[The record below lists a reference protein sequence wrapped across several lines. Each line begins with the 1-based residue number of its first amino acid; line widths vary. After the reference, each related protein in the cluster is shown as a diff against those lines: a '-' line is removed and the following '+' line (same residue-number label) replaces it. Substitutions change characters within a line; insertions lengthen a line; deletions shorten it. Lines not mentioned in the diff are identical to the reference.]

1 MKLSAWFW
9 GSPCTWERICLQC
22 RSFRF
27 DPWVRKILWRRKW
40 QITPG
45 VLPGKSHGRGALEG
59 YSPWGCKELGMTYW
73 LNNDMRVS
81 NTFATPGYIHCRKP
95 QMMCVFYSLFWGST
109 LFWEGNDNPLQYS
122 FLENPMN
129 GGDLWATQSIESQNW
144 PRLSTSLSF
153 FFSYWYRLV
162 LSLLQHFT
170 VFSE

>member
-1 MKLSAWFW
+1 MSKHYVPYNFF
-9 GSPCTWERICLQC
+9 E
-22 RSFRF
+22 
-27 DPWVRKILWRRKW
+27 KIMFFIFG
-40 QITPG
+40 ITSMRTK
-45 VLPGKSHGRGALEG
+45 VCYLYFLCFKVWILTKS
-59 YSPWGCKELGMTYW
+59 
-73 LNNDMRVS
+73 
-81 NTFATPGYIHCRKP
+81 PGYIHCRKP